1 MIQNLTTEQKIDK
14 IYQEVLNG
22 DKTLD
27 FLNVV
32 AIGLGFYNTLLSQ
45 KQIDNNAIMAELD
58 KQDTVYFEK
67 IIKMLEEI
75 KGDK

>member
-32 AIGLGFYNTLLSQ
+32 AIGLGFYNTLLNQ